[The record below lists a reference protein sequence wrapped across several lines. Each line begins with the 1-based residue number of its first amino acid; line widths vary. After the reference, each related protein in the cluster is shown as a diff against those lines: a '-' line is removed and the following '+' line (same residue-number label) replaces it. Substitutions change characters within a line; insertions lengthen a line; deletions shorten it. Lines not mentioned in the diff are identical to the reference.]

1 VLQST
6 CSANP
11 KPSRRYRA
19 GPTKPDLVAR
29 APGQRYRAPMSSGLP
44 RRGATLDDLVGLPA
58 EIAAEIVNGEIVEK
72 ATPGPEH
79 GTAQL
84 GLGAQLFGAF
94 HRPPGRGGP
103 GGWWLMTEVEV
114 FYAADETYR
123 HDLVGFR
130 RERVPAMPPE
140 RPVRVRPDWVSEVLS
155 PSNASNDTVKKLRTL
170 QRVGVPH
177 YWLVD
182 PERRTLTVLRWT
194 AEGYLTLLSAAIDE
208 RVRAEPF
215 EALEIELSVLFDLE
229 GAG

>member
-1 VLQST
+1 VT
-6 CSANP
+6 
-11 KPSRRYRA
+11 
-19 GPTKPDLVAR
+19 
-29 APGQRYRAPMSSGLP
+29 SSGVP
-44 RRGATLDDLVGLPA
+44 RRRATLDNLLALQG
-58 EIAAEIVNGEIVEK
+58 ETAAELIDGEIVEK

-84 GLGAQLFGAF
+84 GLGAQLFGPF

-114 FYAADETYR
+114 FYFPDETYR
-123 HDLVGFR
+123 HDLVGWR
-130 RERVPAMPPE
+130 RENVPAMPLE
-140 RPVRVRPDWVSEVLS
+140 RPVRVRPDWVAEVLS

-194 AEGYLTLLSAAIDE
+194 PEGYLTVLSAAIDE

-215 EALEIELSVLFDLE
+215 DSAEIDLSVLFDLT
-229 GAG
+229 AG